1 MVRYEVE
8 KWIMRVFHEIKIILM
23 ICISY
28 VHVLRHFE
36 IKTIVI
42 FDRNL
47 KSMDQSPV
55 LNTTTIHWAYDI

>member
-1 MVRYEVE
+1 MS
-8 KWIMRVFHEIKIILM
+8 VFHEIQIILM

-55 LNTTTIHWAYDI
+55 LNTTTIH